1 MGFVNESSEK
11 QQTGLEQKTSQNFGF
26 DLVAATFKL
35 RCDAS
40 CDEFFDSFISAT
52 EEKKK
57 MVKLG

>member
-40 CDEFFDSFISAT
+40 CDEFFDSFISVSGT

-57 MVKLG
+57 ILG